1 MLRSIFMPVFA
12 IGFVTS
18 SMALAPAA
26 QGQIRA
32 DRVEDRLDRREDRI
46 DRSVNN
52 GPLDRIEDR
61 FDRAENRVD
70 RRTGPYAPAV
80 SWHAPVS
87 NRVVVAP
94 RPIARTTVV
103 VPRVRTVR
111 GVRVARYYGPT
122 IPGYGFHYADNDAYP
137 WIAFTAISLKLLD
150 VLSEPQVRY
159 HEEAQIMATSASIGE
174 TISWNHEGASG
185 QVTAVRQGNNASG
198 NICREFQQTLYF
210 NGQAED
216 AWVTTCQDPSGNWAV
231 LK

>member
-1 MLRSIFMPVFA
+1 MLRSSLMPVFA
-12 IGFVTS
+12 IGFMTS
-18 SMALAPAA
+18 SMALVPAA
-26 QGQIRA
+26 QGQVRA

-70 RRTGPYAPAV
+70 RRTGPYAPVV
-80 SWHAPVS
+80 SWRAPVS

-174 TISWNHEGASG
+174 TISWNHKGASG
-185 QVTAVRQGNNASG
+185 QVTVVRQGNDASG

-216 AWVTTCQDPSGNWAV
+216 AWVTACQDPNGNWAV